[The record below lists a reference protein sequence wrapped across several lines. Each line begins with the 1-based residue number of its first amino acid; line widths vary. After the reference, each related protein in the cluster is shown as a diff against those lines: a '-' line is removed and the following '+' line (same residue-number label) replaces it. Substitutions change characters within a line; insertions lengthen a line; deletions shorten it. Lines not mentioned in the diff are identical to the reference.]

1 MADFVEEKNKK
12 IMKNHCVIEIMC
24 YNESNE
30 KKLIEKGEKSMRV
43 IVAMDSFKGSLSS
56 SEAGN
61 AVREGILKACPT
73 AEVETAALADG
84 GEGTA
89 ETLVCSMGGFWETCE
104 VHDPLGRPREARY
117 GVIPERNLAI
127 IESAQAIGLVLLT
140 ENERNPMKA
149 SSVGLGEMIAH
160 AIEKGYRN
168 FLIGIGGS
176 ATNDGG
182 VGMLSALGYEFLNE
196 NGDPIGSGAGALR
209 YLSEIRTE
217 GRNPALSEC
226 HFSVACDVKNP
237 IGGTYGCSRIFAPQK
252 GASPK
257 DIPLM
262 DAYLVRYAVMS
273 GRLLQNNFATK
284 EGGGAAGGLGFA
296 FVSYLNAELC
306 KGASLVME
314 LTKLEEKIK
323 KADILV
329 TGEGSFDH
337 QSYMGKGP
345 FEAAQLAKLYGKQVI
360 VLAGSVSNT
369 DSIGESGITAA
380 FSIVPSPCSLAQAM
394 EEETARH
401 NLKQTAEQIFRLI
414 GAMWGK

>member
-1 MADFVEEKNKK
+1 
-12 IMKNHCVIEIMC
+12 MKVVI
-24 YNESNE
+24 
-30 KKLIEKGEKSMRV
+30 
-43 IVAMDSFKGSLSS
+43 AMDSFKGSLSS
-56 SEAGN
+56 VEAGN
-61 AVREGILKACPT
+61 AVREGILQACPT
-73 AEVETAALADG
+73 VEVETVSLADG

-89 ETLVCSMGGFWETCE
+89 EALLCSMGGIWETCE
-104 VHDPLGRPREARY
+104 VHDPLGRMIEARY
-117 GVIPERNLAI
+117 GVIPDRNLAI
-127 IESAQAIGLVLLT
+127 IESAQAIGLVLLA

-160 AIEKGYRN
+160 AIGKGYRN

-196 NGDPIGSGAGALR
+196 NGEPIGNGAGALR
-209 YLSEIRTE
+209 YISEIRTE

-237 IGGTYGCSRIFAPQK
+237 IGGTFGCSRIFAPQK
-252 GASPK
+252 GADPK

-273 GRLLQNNFATK
+273 GRLLKNNFALK
-284 EGGGAAGGLGFA
+284 EGSGAAGGLGFA

-306 KGASLVME
+306 KGATLVME
-314 LTKLEEKIK
+314 ITRLEEKIK
-323 KADILV
+323 NADILI

-345 FEAAQLAKLYGKQVI
+345 FEAARLAKANGKHVI
-360 VLAGSVSNT
+360 VLAGSVSHT
-369 DSIGESGITAA
+369 ESLGECGIDAV
-380 FSIVPSPCSLAQAM
+380 FPIVPAPCSLARAM
-394 EEETARH
+394 EKETARQ
-401 NLKQTAEQIFRLI
+401 NLKRTAEQIFRLLGI
-414 GAMWGK
+414 TWGKSSSES